1 MNLDKIDNITKLEN
15 ASNSVEKQFFVNL
28 DYSDKTITNLVLTG
42 HVFRK
47 CNFYSSKLFNC
58 TFIKCEFLD
67 CIFEATDLLD
77 VKFKDCTL
85 SNCNFTDAK
94 LNDFSIEG
102 GFKSDCNFDNIEII
116 NNVTGISDN
125 ENNIISDSESKR
137 EKNLNKGASAF
148 CKKLNKIDS
157 ANNFVKG
164 KDEYSLQIENTAL
177 IIAKDPEFGNK
188 TWRVMVEVND
198 EIIYSD
204 TVNENIS
211 ITDLQTEI
219 YNVLELAKEKCT
231 LCILDIDKIKQLLN
245 LEQVIEESEESATD
259 DEITTIEELRE
270 YIDQKFDIL
279 FQILNTK
286 LK

>member
-77 VKFKDCTL
+77 VKFKDCAL

-198 EIIYSD
+198 EIIYSE

-219 YNVLELAKEKCT
+219 YNILELAKEKCT

-245 LEQVIEESEESATD
+245 LEQVIEESEESAID